1 MRNTG
6 DVNHSYGGKE
16 FADLDWRIRHL
27 TTVAQKTKYIE
38 EYTDIIE
45 PTFLRAALT
54 TARHWLFVVM
64 VDRGEGEEGEG
75 GRGMNKHSKWCVF
88 YQKTIKKK
96 ANKTPMSKWINAME
110 KTPKNKEKK
119 NL

>member
-16 FADLDWRIRHL
+16 FADLDGRIRHL
-27 TTVAQKTKYIE
+27 TTVAQKTRYLE

-54 TARHWLFVVM
+54 TARH
-64 VDRGEGEEGEG
+64 
-75 GRGMNKHSKWCVF
+75 
-88 YQKTIKKK
+88 
-96 ANKTPMSKWINAME
+96 
-110 KTPKNKEKK
+110 
-119 NL
+119 

>member
-1 MRNTG
+1 M
-6 DVNHSYGGKE
+6 NHSYGGKE
-16 FADLDWRIRHL
+16 FADLDGRIRQL
-27 TTVAQKTKYIE
+27 TTVAQKTRYLE

-75 GRGMNKHSKWCVF
+75 GEGNE
-88 YQKTIKKK
+88 QT
-96 ANKTPMSKWINAME
+96 
-110 KTPKNKEKK
+110 
-119 NL
+119 